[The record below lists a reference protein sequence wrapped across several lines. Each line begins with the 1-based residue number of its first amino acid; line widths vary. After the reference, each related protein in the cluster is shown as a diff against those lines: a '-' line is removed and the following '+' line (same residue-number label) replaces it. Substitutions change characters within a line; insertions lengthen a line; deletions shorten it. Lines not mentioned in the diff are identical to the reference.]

1 MRLITLCINYHED
14 FELYDELDQIDRVFA
29 YKDKYKTLRELVLRM
44 SYKET
49 EEIGSS
55 EVIIIEG

>member
-1 MRLITLCINYHED
+1 MWLITLCISYYED
-14 FELYDELDQIDRVFA
+14 LELYDELNQIDWIFA
-29 YKDKYKTLRELVLRM
+29 YKDKHKTPRELVLRM

>member
-14 FELYDELDQIDRVFA
+14 LGLYDELYQIDRIFT
-29 YKDKYKTLRELVLRM
+29 YKDKYKTPRELILRM
-44 SYKET
+44 SCKET

-55 EVIIIEG
+55 EAIIIEG